1 MISNGNVPWL
11 TGHGLRFKTKAD
23 KRKAEEEEKRKEEER
38 KENEKLDHCPP
49 ELKKSGDCSSPQPLA
64 DPYADQA
71 QLPV

>member
-1 MISNGNVPWL
+1 MISNRNVPWL

-23 KRKAEEEEKRKEEER
+23 KRKTEEER
-38 KENEKLDHCPP
+38 KENEKMDNSPP

-64 DPYADQA
+64 DPYADQT